1 MPFRHELA
9 SLLLIDG
16 PLSSLLDE
24 APDRDLARYLVVAHH
39 GKLRVRIGELGAVS
53 AGAEILGLRQGA
65 RWPIPSLLGR
75 PASTLTVDLD
85 QFTPDSADSWARAV
99 DGLLSRYG
107 PFVLAYLEAIVR
119 VADWRASG
127 GRELAEIAA
136 IDIHS
141 QSATDKSH

>member
-1 MPFRHELA
+1 MCLAERGERDEVAAGRPWAKSGGRTCRLEFDGDVPFRHELA

-75 PASTLTVDLD
+75 PASEDMEISS
-85 QFTPDSADSWARAV
+85 QDSVSPREP
-99 DGLLSRYG
+99 S
-107 PFVLAYLEAIVR
+107 VR
-119 VADWRASG
+119 
-127 GRELAEIAA
+127 E
-136 IDIHS
+136 
-141 QSATDKSH
+141 